1 MPDLVTMDFKIN
13 GYNLKQSTAQLG
25 REKYVSINTIN
36 VLSAVITGKDKLRQ
50 CMKKA
55 VINSRLGDSNT
66 SQEEVI
72 LKLGNTLTKTIDRRE
87 MEKQGMD
94 FGLKMLST

>member
-1 MPDLVTMDFKIN
+1 
-13 GYNLKQSTAQLG
+13 
-25 REKYVSINTIN
+25 
-36 VLSAVITGKDKLRQ
+36 
-50 CMKKA
+50 MKKA